1 MQLTLLDLLEA
12 TPQPSSSG
20 KTCPASS
27 TQKTMLS
34 AASLPSSQER
44 MKPLMSKNGRVL
56 VWSMADDGE
65 WRGPSSTPSS
75 SHSPSAAAASL
86 SLPSLRK
93 LSDVLETEP
102 IPQQYFL
109 SGRACAGILRRAA
122 NRGKVLPEALVNAL
136 QAVASLT

>member
-1 MQLTLLDLLEA
+1 
-12 TPQPSSSG
+12 
-20 KTCPASS
+20 
-27 TQKTMLS
+27 
-34 AASLPSSQER
+34 
-44 MKPLMSKNGRVL
+44 MKPLLSKNGRVL

-75 SHSPSAAAASL
+75 SDSLSGAAASL

-109 SGRACAGILRRAA
+109 SGRACAGIVRRAA
-122 NRGKVLPEALVNAL
+122 NRGKVLPTALMQAL
-136 QAVASLT
+136 EAVAATRTDI